1 MKENSEEIEGSEEI
15 AKPTEYVK
23 DLLKEKLTLNPEQH
37 SNAMRLVDQEVAK
50 AQAQSA
56 GKPLKPESRY
66 VDIYKEKPI
75 KVVAKVLVPVK
86 EHPRFNFVGKLLGPK
101 GNSLKRLQ
109 EETMTKMAILGRGSM
124 RDKAKEEELRNALD
138 PKYSHLSDDLHVE
151 IQALAPPAEAYA
163 RIAFALAEIRK
174 YLVPDV
180 NDEIRQE
187 QLREIQQYGGSGRG
201 GRGGGGGG
209 GPNVRGGGVSRGG
222 GVGRGVPRPPIIPS
236 RGAPPPGGPVPPR
249 PMPGKTKV
257 LSILDRARVAME
269 ETYASGGYD
278 DGYYDSPG
286 PMGYDPSGYGG
297 AYNGSGFY
305 DGGGYAG
312 AKEKSGGGWKSYGSS
327 GDNSSGGGK
336 APLNSMNR
344 FGNNRPSPYSR
355 SAK

>member
-1 MKENSEEIEGSEEI
+1 MKENNEEVEGSEEI
-15 AKPTEYVK
+15 AKPSEYVK

-37 SNAMRLVDQEVAK
+37 SNAMRLVDQEVSK
-50 AQAQSA
+50 AQAQST

-124 RDKAKEEELRNALD
+124 RDKTKEEELRTSLD
-138 PKYSHLSDDLHVE
+138 PKYSHLTDDLHVE

-187 QLREIQQYGGSGRG
+187 QLREIQQYGGG
-201 GRGGGGGG
+201 GRGGGG
-209 GPNVRGGGVSRGG
+209 PNIRGGVSRGG
-222 GVGRGVPRPPIIPS
+222 GGRGVPRPPIIPP
-236 RGAPPPGGPVPPR
+236 RGAPVPPQGGPVPPR

-278 DGYYDSPG
+278 DGYYESPG
-286 PMGYDPSGYGG
+286 PMGYNPSGYGG

-312 AKEKSGGGWKSYGSS
+312 VLQNARIW
-327 GDNSSGGGK
+327 
-336 APLNSMNR
+336 
-344 FGNNRPSPYSR
+344 
-355 SAK
+355 